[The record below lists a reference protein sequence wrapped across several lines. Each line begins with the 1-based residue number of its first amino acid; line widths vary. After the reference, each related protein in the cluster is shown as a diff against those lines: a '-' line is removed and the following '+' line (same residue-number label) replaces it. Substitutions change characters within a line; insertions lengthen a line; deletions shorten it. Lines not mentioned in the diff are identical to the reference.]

1 MILTKTVLET
11 ELQAARQQ
19 NQQLLANL
27 NVSAGIVAALEQM
40 LKKLEQP
47 EPAPAPAA
55 TDPAAPTGGSASA
68 APARP
73 AAATPPEE

>member
-68 APARP
+68 KPDPDVTAHA
-73 AAATPPEE
+73 

>member
-40 LKKLEQP
+40 LKKLELP
-47 EPAPAPAA
+47 EPTPAA
-55 TDPAAPTGGSASA
+55 PDPAAPSWKP
-68 APARP
+68 APRP
-73 AAATPPEE
+73 SQNPT

>member
-40 LKKLEQP
+40 LKKLELP
-47 EPAPAPAA
+47 EPAPAAP
-55 TDPAAPTGGSASA
+55 DPAAPTGGSASA
-68 APARP
+68 KPDPDVTAHA
-73 AAATPPEE
+73 

>member
-40 LKKLEQP
+40 LKKLELP
-47 EPAPAPAA
+47 EPAPAPA
-55 TDPAAPTGGSASA
+55 PAP
-68 APARP
+68 PRPIRPRPP
-73 AAATPPEE
+73 AAAPRPSPIPT

>member
-47 EPAPAPAA
+47 EPEGA
-55 TDPAAPTGGSASA
+55 TPDPAAPTGGSASA
-68 APARP
+68 KPDPNVTAHA
-73 AAATPPEE
+73 

>member
-40 LKKLEQP
+40 LKKLELP
-47 EPAPAPAA
+47 EPAPAA

-68 APARP
+68 KPDPNVTAHA
-73 AAATPPEE
+73 